1 MFSSSPI
8 LLSITLLQNC
18 PLGRF
23 ISESDSWGWGV
34 GNESVSERWCCTG
47 LLQVPGRRPPRTHLL
62 CSSRWGAG
70 SIHCFSRR
78 KYPIM
83 CISTGS
89 ISKVVYKI
97 LLSTCI
103 VVFYANSPHLHEAKR
118 EPGCSSSQIRT
129 EDCLLKRLAFFD
141 FLMLHFIYF
150 FFFCSV

>member
-1 MFSSSPI
+1 
-8 LLSITLLQNC
+8 
-18 PLGRF
+18 
-23 ISESDSWGWGV
+23 
-34 GNESVSERWCCTG
+34 
-47 LLQVPGRRPPRTHLL
+47 
-62 CSSRWGAG
+62 
-70 SIHCFSRR
+70 
-78 KYPIM
+78 M

-97 LLSTCI
+97 LLSTHI

-150 FFFCSV
+150 FFLQCLELNAQFIYFYSCLVMKLAKVIDFPLSLLLHGSHRLGHGDVNQLFVVLFQVVCRNYLIPELKLKKNEKAPKD

>member
-1 MFSSSPI
+1 
-8 LLSITLLQNC
+8 
-18 PLGRF
+18 
-23 ISESDSWGWGV
+23 
-34 GNESVSERWCCTG
+34 
-47 LLQVPGRRPPRTHLL
+47 
-62 CSSRWGAG
+62 
-70 SIHCFSRR
+70 
-78 KYPIM
+78 M

-97 LLSTCI
+97 LLSTRI
-103 VVFYANSPHLHEAKR
+103 VVFYANSPHLHEAKQ

>member
-1 MFSSSPI
+1 
-8 LLSITLLQNC
+8 
-18 PLGRF
+18 
-23 ISESDSWGWGV
+23 
-34 GNESVSERWCCTG
+34 
-47 LLQVPGRRPPRTHLL
+47 
-62 CSSRWGAG
+62 
-70 SIHCFSRR
+70 
-78 KYPIM
+78 M

-97 LLSTCI
+97 LLSTHI

-150 FFFCSV
+150 FFFAVFRIERSAHLLLFLFSNETSQGY